1 MDSLTKIK
9 IKICGITNIED
20 AATAVEL
27 GADALGFIFYSGS
40 KRFVDPAA
48 ARDIILKLPPFITS
62 VGVFVNQ
69 DLDEI
74 KRILDITGVNT
85 VQLHGDESPEFCG
98 SVTASVPA
106 KVIKAIRVKDSL
118 DAGSLAQYP
127 VQAILLDTYSDAE
140 YGGTGKSFDWGILK
154 DIDIEQKVI
163 LSGGLSPDNV
173 AQAVE
178 AVKPYAVDV
187 NSGVEAGPG
196 KKDHEKLK
204 KFIEAIRYGN
214 KNNPS

>member
-85 VQLHGDESPEFCG
+85 VQLHGDESQEFCG